1 MRRLAVAAFAVAAV
15 AFADENPCVSGPKP
29 GQRPGP
35 YSFHIATGPER
46 GTATCYVCETADKPA
61 AVVFARTLS
70 EPLGKLTA
78 KLDQAVADKAVP
90 ELRGWVTLLTDAKQ
104 ADAEAKL
111 VEWGRKHAVRAM
123 PLGAF
128 EDPVGPPSYR
138 LARDADVTVLLFVK
152 QKVVANFAYRAGEL
166 TDAKI
171 DEVAKGIE
179 KLK

>member
-1 MRRLAVAAFAVAAV
+1 MRALATLLLLAVPAL
-15 AFADENPCVSGPKP
+15 ADENPCVSGLKP

-35 YSFHIATGPER
+35 YSFQVATGPQR

-61 AVVFARTLS
+61 AIVFARSLS
-70 EPLGKLTA
+70 DPLGKLTA
-78 KLDQAVADKAVP
+78 KIDQAVADAKVP
-90 ELRGWVTLLTDAKQ
+90 ELRGWLTLLADAKQ
-104 ADAEAKL
+104 TDTEANL
-111 VEWGRKHAVRAM
+111 VAWGRKHAVRAM

-152 QKVVANFAYRAGEL
+152 QKVVANFAFRTGEL

-171 DEVAKGIE
+171 DDVVKGID